1 RILAIPSF
9 RLETLLEVVEVFLCL
24 AEVISRLMQALELDA
39 DHRLAGSLVLAMKGV
54 EQGCQLLRVHDVAE
68 TRQALSVAMALGG
81 AD

>member
-1 RILAIPSF
+1 MGGASLIAESKESPA
-9 RLETLLEVVEVFLCL
+9 VFHF
-24 AEVISRLMQALELDA
+24 VTSRKSSIAKMSGGEDA